1 MNEEMYPTLGT
12 HYSYSSVFDILASR
26 KNTVHLADQ
35 SKSAISEARVSDGQ
49 QFSKLL

>member
-12 HYSYSSVFDILASR
+12 HYSYSVFDILASR

-35 SKSAISEARVSDGQ
+35 SNSAISEARVSDGQ